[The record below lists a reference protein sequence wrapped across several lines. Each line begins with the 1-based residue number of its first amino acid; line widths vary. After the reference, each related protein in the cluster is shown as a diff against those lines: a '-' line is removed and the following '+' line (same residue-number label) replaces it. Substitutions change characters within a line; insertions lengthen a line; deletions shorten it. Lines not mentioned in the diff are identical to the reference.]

1 MKLTISVKDL
11 LHALNAVG
19 KVIQKKNTLAILDN
33 VMFNAQ
39 DGSYTITGSS
49 VENSLTMPIALTI
62 NAGDEFKPF
71 CINPTSLV
79 PLLSTLAEQP
89 VTLDLDFSTHNAKL
103 TYNSGVASMPF
114 QETEDYPK
122 MATLG
127 ETTVEFS
134 IPTSVLLPATKAA
147 AAFTGKDQLRP
158 ILSSVALDADS
169 EGVTFAGT
177 DGHWLYKYIYHHG
190 APFLTKGGKDM
201 LLLPAEVVSA
211 LSVFAGNEMVTVA
224 HDGKHISIMSEGITF
239 VVRDMEGRYPNYNGV
254 IPKDS
259 PYHVV
264 MPVKAMSDALK
275 RVQLMAPDTSRL
287 VKFSKEPM
295 FLALAASDLDFAR
308 SAREQLSAADCDNA
322 CTWPDGQYIGFNA
335 SHLLSV
341 LQYISTENVR
351 FELAGQD
358 RAALLKEDDGQSSL
372 TILLMPVLVND

>member
-103 TYNSGVASMPF
+103 THSSGVASMPF
-114 QETEDYPK
+114 WETEDYPK
-122 MATLG
+122 MKVLN
-127 ETTVEFS
+127 ETKVEFS
-134 IPTSVLLPATKAA
+134 IPTNILLSAAKAA
-147 AAFTGKDQLRP
+147 AAFTVNDTLRP
-158 ILSSVALDADS
+158 VYSTVALDVDS
-169 EGVTFAGT
+169 EGVTFVGT
-177 DGHWLYKYIYHHG
+177 DAQALYKYTYHHG
-190 APFLTKGGKDM
+190 APFLTKGDKDT
-201 LLLPAEVVSA
+201 LLLPADTVGA
-211 LSVFAGNEMVTVA
+211 LSAFTGKEMVSVA
-224 HDGKHISIMSEGITF
+224 HDGQHIRIEAEGTTF
-239 VVRDMEGRYPNYNGV
+239 VIRDMEGRYPNYNNV
-254 IPKDS
+254 IPKNN
-259 PYHVV
+259 PYHIVV
-264 MPVKAMSDALK
+264 PVKSMSDALK

-335 SHLLSV
+335 SRLISV